1 MEIVLLFCVLPL
13 ISSAIFFVSKRKKGP
28 VSLVLLSA
36 GIAATIFLTLEVP
49 DLSGGYRKVFSTG
62 FLTAVVYVDTLTV
75 FFLAL
80 LNIVALTAFLYS
92 AGYLESY
99 WKRKSNVELSLHYV
113 AYLWL
118 YCAMSGVILF
128 RDTMSFLLSWEM
140 MTGTTFILVTFE
152 AEKRE
157 KLKAA
162 IVYLVQ
168 MHVCLF
174 VLLAAFSA
182 AERGSGQSGFD
193 AVAEYFGRNGNT
205 LLFIPFFIGFGMKA
219 GFFPLH
225 SWLPEVHPSAP
236 GNVSGFMSGA
246 VIKTGIYGL
255 FRISSCMNREADMF
269 VVAMIVLAASAVTS
283 IYGISRAACQK
294 DIKRLLAY
302 SSIENVG
309 IIGLGL
315 GLGIAGLALNRPT
328 LAFAGYAGALLH
340 TFNHSMFKSV
350 LFFIA
355 GNLCKSTHTQIMDK
369 MGGAVRVMPFTAT
382 FFLVGSLAA
391 CALPPLNGFVSE
403 FVLYGGIFSSLAS
416 PDAETAAILLF
427 VVLTLA
433 LTGGIAAIAFTKA
446 FGISFLGV
454 CRNTSHESAPENKST
469 VSPLLIPL
477 LMILFAGFFPFEAL
491 KVVSKVTGSVFD
503 LTYSETGTATA
514 LKNVSFV
521 MFFFVGLCIA
531 LLFLRKRILSKRIVS
546 RTPTWGCGYTAP
558 TPKLQY
564 TSSSF
569 SDNFR
574 KLASTTNLATAA
586 ETIDGEEL
594 FPASRAGAPD
604 KQSGST
610 TEQLVEKVG
619 TSISDRLA
627 KLAGFQTGNIRHYI
641 LFALLFMLLI
651 LVLGYLNLV

>member
-13 ISSAIFFVSKRKKGP
+13 MSSAVFFVSKRKKGA
-28 VSLVLLSA
+28 VSLLLLAA
-36 GIAATIFLTLEVP
+36 GMTATVFLTMKVP
-49 DLSGGYRKVFSTG
+49 DMSAGYRKVFSTG
-62 FLTAVVYVDTLTV
+62 FLTAVVYVDALTV

-92 AGYLESY
+92 PGYLESF
-99 WKRKSNVELSLHYV
+99 RKSKSDVELSLHHA
-113 AYLWL
+113 AYIWL
-118 YCAMSGVILF
+118 YCAMSGVMLF
-128 RDTMSFLLSWEM
+128 RDTTSFLLSWEM

-182 AERGSGQSGFD
+182 AERGSGLSGFD

-255 FRISSCMNREADMF
+255 FRISSCMNRESDMF
-269 VVAMIVLAASAVTS
+269 VAAMIVLAASAVTG
-283 IYGISRAACQK
+283 IYGISRAVRQK

-315 GLGIAGLALNRPT
+315 GLGIAGLALNRPA

-350 LFFIA
+350 LFFSA
-355 GNLCKSTHTQIMDK
+355 GTLCKAAHTQIMDK
-369 MGGAVRVMPFTAT
+369 MGGAIRTMPFTAAL
-382 FFLVGSLAA
+382 FLVGSLAA
-391 CALPPLNGFVSE
+391 CALPPLSGFVSE

-416 PDAETAAILLF
+416 PTAETSAILLF

-433 LTGGIAAIAFTKA
+433 LTGGIAAIAFAKA
-446 FGISFLGV
+446 FGIPFLGE
-454 CRNTSHESAPENKST
+454 CRNARHASAPESKALAL
-469 VSPLLIPL
+469 PLFLPL
-477 LMILFAGFFPFEAL
+477 LMILFVGFFPFEAL
-491 KVVSKVTGSVFD
+491 KIVSKVAGSVFD
-503 LTYSETGTATA
+503 LSYSEIGGAATT

-521 MFFFVGLCIA
+521 MFFFVALCCA
-531 LLFLRKRILSKRIVS
+531 LLFLRKKILSKRIVS

-564 TSSSF
+564 TASSF

-574 KLASTTNLATAA
+574 KLASTTNLTAAA
-586 ETIDGEEL
+586 ETIDEEEL
-594 FPASRAGAPD
+594 FPASRAGSPD
-604 KQSGST
+604 KQPGST
-610 TEQLVEKVG
+610 TEQLVEKIG
-619 TSISDRLA
+619 TSISSRLA
-627 KLAGFQTGNIRHYI
+627 KLAAFQTGNIRHYI
-641 LFALLFMLLI
+641 LLALLFMLLVFLI
-651 LVLGYLNLV
+651 GYF